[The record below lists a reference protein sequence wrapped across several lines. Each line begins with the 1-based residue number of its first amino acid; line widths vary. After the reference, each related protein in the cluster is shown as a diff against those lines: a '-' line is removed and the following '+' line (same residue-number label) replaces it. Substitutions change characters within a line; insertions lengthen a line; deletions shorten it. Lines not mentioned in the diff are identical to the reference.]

1 MEEEEEKRREKWREK
16 IFSRANNGMKRRKK
30 RGGGGTR
37 ERKDGDGEEEGER
50 ARFTLQTT
58 EERTRSGKL
67 GGAPDTTLPSE
78 NLANK
83 RRKQERG
90 ETPLSGGGEGLR
102 KSKGR

>member
-1 MEEEEEKRREKWREK
+1 MEGKDFLASEQWDEK
-16 IFSRANNGMKRRKK
+16 KK
-30 RGGGGTR
+30 ETGGGEGR
-37 ERKDGDGEEEGER
+37 GKERMDGEEEGER

>member
-30 RGGGGTR
+30 RGGEGRGK
-37 ERKDGDGEEEGER
+37 ERMDGEEEGER